1 MELTYCFLV
10 IWEESRRNKDSYT
23 TSYEDSIMS
32 LSQALHIKTKTLAN
46 ADAEKANWEDAMK
59 AK

>member
-1 MELTYCFLV
+1 MKLTYCFLV

-32 LSQALHIKTKTLAN
+32 LSQVLHIKTKTLAN
-46 ADAEKANWEDAMK
+46 ADAEKDNWEDVMK

>member
-1 MELTYCFLV
+1 MELTYYILV

-23 TSYEDSIMS
+23 TSYEDDIMS

-46 ADAEKANWEDAMK
+46 ADAEKNNWEDAMK